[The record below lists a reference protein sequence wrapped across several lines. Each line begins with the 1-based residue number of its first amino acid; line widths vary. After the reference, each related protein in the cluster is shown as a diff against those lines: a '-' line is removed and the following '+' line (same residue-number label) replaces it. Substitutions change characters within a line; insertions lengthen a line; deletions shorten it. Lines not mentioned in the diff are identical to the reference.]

1 MLHNEMDKKKKKEEP
16 PQFAIGHPSTI
27 SGVT

>member
-1 MLHNEMDKKKKKEEP
+1 MLHNEMDKKKKEEP